1 MLGKALGGGDTICR
15 QTLPSWSLPFE
26 GRLSCLFVIDGVKI
40 VKQRDL
46 VSGVYCCMI
55 RHPKTPRFR
64 AKIIQFAHSST
75 IRVELGRVV
84 LLLTLL
90 MVPV

>member
-15 QTLPSWSLPFE
+15 QTLPSWSLPFR
-26 GRLSCLFVIDGVKI
+26 GRLSCLFVIDGMKI

-55 RHPKTPRFR
+55 C
-64 AKIIQFAHSST
+64 KIIQFCHSST